1 MGAEADRLSELVTLR
16 SQRLDHADRG
26 IPAVLWMAPVVGDV
40 VTVGCAP
47 LFGQQRAVLH
57 SLMVGS
63 LAALVGV
70 PFFVALVINH
80 PFAGGV
86 SVEPEPFERVLANSS
101 P

>member
-1 MGAEADRLSELVTLR
+1 
-16 SQRLDHADRG
+16 
-26 IPAVLWMAPVVGDV
+26 MAPVVGDV

-70 PFFVALVINH
+70 LSFVALMIN
-80 PFAGGV
+80 
-86 SVEPEPFERVLANSS
+86 
-101 P
+101 

>member
-16 SQRLDHADRG
+16 SQRLDSADRG

-70 PFFVALVINH
+70 LSFVALMIN
-80 PFAGGV
+80 
-86 SVEPEPFERVLANSS
+86 
-101 P
+101 